1 MGKEFVGNKNIE
13 KIQLMED
20 NMGIYVY
27 KSRKYMIKIHKFYD
41 KALNSLKIQ
50 YEELYLD
57 TSYGKTHILIL
68 GDKTKEKI
76 FTLHGGN
83 GINPLNIKLFKPLL
97 EKYCIIAPD
106 VIGMP
111 GKSSAIRSLNS
122 NKDDYGNW
130 INEIME
136 QLHLNSTMFVVSS
149 YSCAMLLSLAEI
161 YPNRISK
168 AVLLVPS
175 GIAHGSLLPMI
186 SRMAFPFMKYYFHP
200 TNKSLEGI
208 MQTMVTDRD
217 DMWKEFLHLM
227 MSGYKMEMRPPR
239 EFKEKELCSFT
250 SPVFIIAST
259 NDIFFPADKVFR
271 KSEKLFKGTIFKMT
285 IEDRHL
291 PSEEIM
297 NKVCNRII
305 MFDKRTQ

>member
-1 MGKEFVGNKNIE
+1 MKNF
-13 KIQLMED
+13 
-20 NMGIYVY
+20 VY
-27 KSRKYMIKIHKFYD
+27 KNKKYLMKMYEFYD
-41 KALNSLKIQ
+41 RALNSLNIQ
-50 YEELYLD
+50 YEELYMD
-57 TSYGKTHILIL
+57 TSFGKTHILIL

-83 GINPLNIKLFKPLL
+83 GINPLNIRIFKPLL

-111 GKSSAIRSLNS
+111 GKSLASRTLSS
-122 NKDDYGNW
+122 NKDDYGIW

-136 QLHLNSTMFVVSS
+136 HLHLSSTMFVVSS

-161 YPNRISK
+161 YPDKISK

-239 EFKEKELCSFT
+239 EFKEKELRSFV
-250 SPVFIIAST
+250 SPVFIIASS
-259 NDIFFPADKVFR
+259 NDIFFPAGKVFK
-271 KSEKLFKGTIFKMT
+271 KSVKLFKGTIYKMT

-291 PSEEIM
+291 PSEETM
-297 NKVCNRII
+297 RKVCGRIFI
-305 MFDKRTQ
+305 FDKITH